1 MLQQGLKM
9 PKTVRRYCKQV
20 CCLHA
25 YVYSASSEFTSDTMK
40 FQSFHVA
47 YYKSVVLKGREIA
60 NSYSIAKVLSCAL
73 NLSKL
78 SVWQNVFSR

>member
-1 MLQQGLKM
+1 M

-20 CCLHA
+20 CCLNA

-47 YYKSVVLKGREIA
+47 YYKSVVLKGQGD
-60 NSYSIAKVLSCAL
+60 C
-73 NLSKL
+73 
-78 SVWQNVFSR
+78 